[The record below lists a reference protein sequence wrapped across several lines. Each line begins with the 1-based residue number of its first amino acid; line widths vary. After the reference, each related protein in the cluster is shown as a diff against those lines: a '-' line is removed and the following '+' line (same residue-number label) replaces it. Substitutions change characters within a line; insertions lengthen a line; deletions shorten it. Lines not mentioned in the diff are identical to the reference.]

1 MSKIYEALLRA
12 ELERTAGQTDR
23 REESRDRS
31 TEIRDQRATP
41 LPRADLPSF
50 EALTSPAAQ
59 SSNSA
64 RTPPLGPTLGQSV
77 ATEEIWEYQNEKLPA
92 LGNRG
97 RVVEQFRTLR
107 SRLQGFRNEGGGGCL
122 VVSSAKPQEGKSFV
136 AANLAVTFARHR
148 AAKVLLIDGDMR
160 RSTLHKILGA
170 PSEPGLTEY
179 LAGKASLQQITQR
192 GKPADG
198 AEAMPRGLASLDFIP
213 AGSDAG
219 NAADLSG
226 SPRFGE
232 LLASLAPLYDWVIID
247 SSPVTAVSDAVNLAR
262 AADGV
267 LLVARAGVTRFESA
281 QRAMNEFRGRKLL
294 GVVLNAVPEG
304 AGRHDLAY
312 EYDGV
317 NA

>member
-12 ELERTAGQTDR
+12 ELERTASQT
-23 REESRDRS
+23 SRDEGTRKLTRPDS
-31 TEIRDQRATP
+31 DQRIEDAPIQQAPAPFAEEPNDFPRGVHTEKSP
-41 LPRADLPSF
+41 LLQNA
-50 EALTSPAAQ
+50 
-59 SSNSA
+59 
-64 RTPPLGPTLGQSV
+64 
-77 ATEEIWEYQNEKLPA
+77 ATEEFWDYQNEKLPA

-107 SRLQGFRNEGGGGCL
+107 SRLQGFRNEGTLQSL
-122 VVSSAKPQEGKSFV
+122 VISSAKPQEGKSFV

-160 RSTLHKILGA
+160 RSTLHKLLGA

-179 LAGKASLQQITQR
+179 LAGKASLEEITQR
-192 GKPADG
+192 GKPAHTG
-198 AEAMPRGLASLDFIP
+198 EAMPRGLASLDFIP

-219 NAADLSG
+219 NASDLSG
-226 SPRFGE
+226 SARFGE
-232 LLASLAPLYDWVIID
+232 LIRSLAPLYDWVLID

-262 AADGV
+262 SADGV

-294 GVVLNAVPEG
+294 GMVLNAVPEG
-304 AGRHDLAY
+304 RGRHDLAY